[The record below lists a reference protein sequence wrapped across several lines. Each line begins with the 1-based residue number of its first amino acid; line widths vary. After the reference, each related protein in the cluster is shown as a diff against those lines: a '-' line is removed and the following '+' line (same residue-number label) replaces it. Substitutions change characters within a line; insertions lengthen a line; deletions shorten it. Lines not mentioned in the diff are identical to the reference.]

1 MSRLNKLR
9 DYLTKE
15 LTKYL
20 KIDPE
25 DKTFIHK
32 QKNENLI
39 WADQLDET
47 HKDKFFTGNI
57 DDIKKIKIGLEFVET
72 QEQKDLFK
80 YFHTKIA
87 SYKYSESVGRKIKIL
102 VKDSI
107 TNKYLG
113 LLTFGSE
120 LLSIADINSHLQEK
134 LKEDYHNNINKI
146 MNIRCCISI
155 PPFSYNFNGGKLLA
169 TIAFCKE
176 IHDYYTKKYNSELIG
191 FSTMGLYGKS
201 IQYDRNKYL
210 KLIGKTKGFTVSHID
225 TKLVSEGRK
234 YLKKLGF
241 NAEKYRGLHVI
252 NELIKQLDLNTSI
265 TRTHQQKGIYFGFY
279 NEKKETS
286 QEIFDNWVK
295 RWAEQRYNHLLTEKR
310 LMKKPTLYYYKSDE
324 QLRKIKSFKKM
335 VETIGE
341 EAYREKRKI
350 EYLRSKEKKQ
360 SMSAPITDYTVT
372 NEELEQL
379 KNSNITDKYIAG
391 FFDGDGTI
399 AIYHSGGKES
409 GSYSIY
415 AKINQSDLRI
425 LYAISSKY
433 NGNIYQ
439 DIYERKTKIK
449 ENYRKNYNLEYGSFD
464 SKQIVE
470 KLLQNSILKYPQ
482 FKIAIDYYQH
492 INKIGMSSERENLF
506 NKIKEYKVKS
516 QMQKIN
522 DKPYDRIDI
531 DYIAGIF
538 DAEGCCGFRSKEG
551 KASISENGQEV
562 NNEIKEKEIK
572 EIDEKTNEEIKK
584 DREDKVEEKGEIYFE
599 YPYLEITQTNNPEIL
614 KRIGKYLKDNY
625 GLEKFYAGN
634 KDLRFTPNKEIFE
647 ALIKRT
653 IVKKNQLILIKEAQD
668 LKNTQYRQKQSKE
681 LTEKLQNIYNQIKIL
696 KKRNYII
703 SEEVLYE
710 VSLNK
715 KREDE
720 KAEEEAEKLKPK
732 EPYRA
737 SEETKQKLSEAKKG
751 DKNPNKKGL
760 SEEHKKSIS
769 RATLGTHGIFKDHG
783 DLIDTIKKDLEKDFP
798 AKTFTE
804 LAEVYTDR
812 YLRKFTTCKLTKD
825 ILSKIYDGLLIDWSK
840 ATDED
845 YLRVEQIQNEIDEE
859 RAKSKG
865 TMQIL
870 TDRQIL
876 ILKYINSKNTTSGM
890 NKKYSPSVLLEFA
903 NTEWK
908 ESIEKRLRIMKK
920 EALNI
925 SVINKLVQD
934 KTGLTDEEIDSVKD
948 EADILIKVIDA
959 KYVSLI
965 KNKLHAKMSNSAK
978 VRGDNFS
985 KTN

>member
-1 MSRLNKLR
+1 MSRLNKLKEN
-9 DYLTKE
+9 LTKE

-32 QKNENLI
+32 QKNENLK
-39 WADQLDET
+39 WADELDEK

-57 DDIKKIKIGLEFVET
+57 DDVKKIKICLEFVET

-87 SYKYSESVGRKIKIL
+87 SYKFSESVGRKIKVL

-120 LLSIADINSHLQEK
+120 LLSIADINKHLEEK
-134 LKEDYHNNINKI
+134 LGEDYHNNINKI

-169 TIAFCKE
+169 TLAFCKE
-176 IHDYYTKKYNSELIG
+176 IHEYFTKKYNCELIG
-191 FSTMGLYGKS
+191 LSTMGLYGKS

-225 TKLVSEGRK
+225 TKIVSDGRI

-241 NAEKYRGLHVI
+241 NSEKYRGLHVI

-279 NEKKETS
+279 KDNKETA
-286 QEIFDNWVK
+286 QEIFDNWVN
-295 RWAEQRYNHLLTEKR
+295 RWAEQRYSHLLKEKR
-310 LMKKPTLYYYKSDE
+310 IMKKPTLYFYKTDE

-335 VETIGE
+335 VDTLGE
-341 EAYREKRKI
+341 DAYREKRKI

-360 SMSAPITDYTVT
+360 GMSAPITDYTVSD
-372 NEELEQL
+372 EELKLL
-379 KNSNITDKYIAG
+379 KNANISDKYIAG

-399 AIYHSGGKES
+399 AIYHSGGKDS

-439 DIYERKTKIK
+439 DIYERKEKIK
-449 ENYRKNYNLEYGSFD
+449 ENYRKNYNLEFGGFD
-464 SKQIVE
+464 SKLIVE

-482 FKIAIDYYQH
+482 FKIAIDYYQY
-492 INKIGMSSERENLF
+492 INKIGMASERTDLY
-506 NKIKEYKVKS
+506 NKIKEYKIKS
-516 QMQKIN
+516 QMQRTD
-522 DKPYDRIDI
+522 DKPYERIDI
-531 DYIAGIF
+531 DYIAGLF

-551 KASISENGQEV
+551 KASINENGQEI
-562 NNEIKEKEIK
+562 NKETKNSDNI
-572 EIDEKTNEEIKK
+572 EIDMKTKEEIKK
-584 DREDKVEEKGEIYFE
+584 DKDDKIDEKGEIYFE

-614 KRIGKYLKDNY
+614 KKIGQYLVDNF
-625 GLEKFYAGN
+625 GLEKYYSGN
-634 KDLRFTPNKEIFE
+634 KDLRFTPNKEIFK
-647 ALIKRT
+647 ALIDRI
-653 IVKKNQLILIKEAQD
+653 IVKKEQLILLQEVHE
-668 LKNTQYRQKQSKE
+668 LKNKSYRQKQSTE
-681 LTEKLQNIYNQIKIL
+681 LTEKLHNIYNQIKIL
-696 KKRNYII
+696 KKRNNNI
-703 SEEVLYE
+703 STEVLYE
-710 VSLNK
+710 VSLQK
-715 KREDE
+715 LKDDKDAQKEV
-720 KAEEEAEKLKPK
+720 EKLKPK

-751 DKNPNKKGL
+751 DKNPNKKGI
-760 SEEHKKSIS
+760 SDEHKNNIK
-769 RATLGTHGIFKDHG
+769 RATLGSHGIFKNNGH
-783 DLIDTIKKDLEKDFP
+783 LIDVIKNDLENDYP
-798 AKTFTE
+798 AKTLTE
-804 LAEVYTDR
+804 LATVYTDK
-812 YLRKFTTCKLTKD
+812 YLKSFTDCKLTKD

-840 ATDED
+840 ATDDD
-845 YLRVEQIQNEIDEE
+845 YLRVEQIQKDMEDEK
-859 RAKSKG
+859 AKGKN
-865 TMQIL
+865 TIL

-890 NKKYSPSVLLEFA
+890 SKTYSPKVLLEFA

-908 ESIEKRLRIMKK
+908 ESIEKRIRLLKR

-925 SVINKLVQD
+925 SVINKISQD
-934 KTGLTDEEIDSVKD
+934 KIPLTDQEIESVKD
-948 EADILIKVIDA
+948 EGDNLIKIIDA
-959 KYVSLI
+959 KYIALI
-965 KNKLHAKMSNSAK
+965 KNKMHDKMSKSAK
-978 VRGDNFS
+978 SRGDNFN